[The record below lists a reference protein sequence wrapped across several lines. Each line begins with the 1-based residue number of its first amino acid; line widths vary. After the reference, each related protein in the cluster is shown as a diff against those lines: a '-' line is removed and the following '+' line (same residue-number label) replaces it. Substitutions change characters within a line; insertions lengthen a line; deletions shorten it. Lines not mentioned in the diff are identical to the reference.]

1 MGATPT
7 VGDSIER
14 LALQRLLDHIYAEKQ
29 RGLSAFPLAE
39 LAEATGLDPTTAEQ
53 AMTRLET
60 DGPYTVNRV
69 EPEYGERC
77 WHVRGS
83 AYDLGGWD
91 SEVWNVR
98 S

>member
-14 LALQRLLDHIYAEKQ
+14 LALQRLLDHIHAERR
-29 RGLSAFPLAE
+29 RGLSAFPLSE
-39 LAEATGLDPTTAEQ
+39 LAEATDLDPTTVEA
-53 AMTRLET
+53 AMTQLET
-60 DGPYTVNRV
+60 GGPYRV
-69 EPEYGERC
+69 DRMEPEYGERC

-83 AYDLGGWD
+83 ADELGNWSAD
-91 SEVWNVR
+91 AWTVR

>member
-14 LALQRLLDHIYAEKQ
+14 LALQRLIDHIHAEKQ
-29 RGLSAFPLAE
+29 RGLSSFPLPE
-39 LAEATGLDPTTAEQ
+39 LAEATGLDPTTTER
-53 AMTRLET
+53 AMARLET
-60 DGPYTVNRV
+60 GGPYTVERV

-83 AYDLGGWD
+83 ADELGDWD
-91 SEVWNVR
+91 AEVWTVR